1 MQTLKD
7 EKDEVVTTADGSHTL
22 FSKKYN
28 QHFHNTEDGSLSEAL
43 NKHIIPAFTFKNN
56 KKELN
61 ILDICFGIG
70 YNTFATLYYISKNF
84 SDIKVNIFSPELDFD
99 LVKSLKDFRYP
110 KEFEDIKNF
119 KKIVNAI
126 SNNQKYE
133 NENIKIEVFVGD
145 ARKYI
150 RSFQEDFFDIV
161 YQDAFSSDVNFELWT
176 KEYFS
181 DIFNI
186 SKNSSIITTYAIS
199 TNIRLSMHEAGFFIH
214 ETRPTKRKITL
225 AFKNRQELIGKYID
239 MELKKLR
246 NKDAYMLLDKK
257 YIV

>member
-1 MQTLKD
+1 MQTL
-7 EKDEVVTTADGSHTL
+7 KDEVVTTADGSHTL

-43 NKHIIPAFTFKNN
+43 NKHIIPAFTYTKELQN

-84 SDIKVNIFSPELDFD
+84 SDIKVNIFSPELDID
-99 LVKSLKDFRYP
+99 LLKSLKDFRYP
-110 KEFEDIKNF
+110 REFEDIKNF

-126 SNNQKYE
+126 SNNQFYE
-133 NENIKIEVFVGD
+133 DENIKIEVFVGD
-145 ARKYI
+145 AREYI
-150 RSFQEDFFDIV
+150 RSFQEDFFDII

-199 TNIRLSMHEAGFFIH
+199 TNIRLSMYEAGFFIY

-225 AFKNRQELIGKYID
+225 AFKNKQEIIGKYID

-246 NKDAYMLLDKK
+246 NKDAYALLDKQN
-257 YIV
+257 IV